1 MIKQENVYQLSWF
14 MVKQPKQDIFLSK
27 KSQKALFSYNLVQF

>member
-1 MIKQENVYQLSWF
+1 MIKQETIIKR
-14 MVKQPKQDIFLSK
+14 KQNIFLSK